1 MRTHRGSFPALCSAL
16 HHIPGITP
24 GLGLLWPRLTS
35 ARSRQGLL
43 HDAPWVSGCLLSC
56 SLAWADSTPTRPG
69 LFHQWPDWSYSLP
82 LTPWLGRTDLPG
94 FRQRRIKTTFTLL
107 NRVPSGKFNRV
118 NFCYML
124 RQAHHVLSLSK
135 DTTAAF
141 TLPACRQAG
150 LPNPGLRYVVPI
162 RQAQGH
168 PERSR
173 RVLPYPSRWPCMPF
187 LFVGS

>member
-1 MRTHRGSFPALCSAL
+1 M
-16 HHIPGITP
+16 
-24 GLGLLWPRLTS
+24 
-35 ARSRQGLL
+35 
-43 HDAPWVSGCLLSC
+43 SGCLLSC

-150 LPNPGLRYVVPI
+150 LLNPGLWYVVPI
-162 RQAQGH
+162 RQAQGTLSGVEGCYLTLRGGLVCRFCSSAH
-168 PERSR
+168 SVALRLPCLQQASFRRSR
-173 RVLPYPSRWPCMPF
+173 SAELTSRPR
-187 LFVGS
+187 GSALAFG